1 MSDTDK
7 EVLKKVLELCEKG
20 IDQARKDATNSV
32 GTAESY
38 ANGQAVA
45 YMTVVEL
52 IMRMKQE
59 VTLDYKEAWDSL
71 VNTKSIKSIKEE
83 WSEGDKK

>member
-7 EVLKKVLELCEKG
+7 DVLKNVLELCEKG
-20 IDQARKDATNSV
+20 IIQARKEATNSV
-32 GTAESY
+32 GTAEPY
-38 ANGQAVA
+38 ANGQEVA

-52 IMRMKQE
+52 IMSMKQE
-59 VTLDYKEAWDSL
+59 VTLKDKDAWDSL

>member
-38 ANGQAVA
+38 ANGQTVA

-52 IMRMKQE
+52 IMRMNQE
-59 VTLDYKEAWDSL
+59 VTLDDKEAWDSL
-71 VNTKSIKSIKEE
+71 VNTKSTKSIKEE
-83 WSEGDKK
+83 WSDK

>member
-7 EVLKKVLELCEKG
+7 DVLKNVLELCENG
-20 IDQARKDATNSV
+20 IIQARKEATNSV
-32 GTAESY
+32 GTSESY
-38 ANGQAVA
+38 ANGQEVA

-52 IMRMKQE
+52 IMSMKQE
-59 VTLDYKEAWDSL
+59 VTLKDKDAWDSL

-83 WSEGDKK
+83 WS

>member
-59 VTLDYKEAWDSL
+59 VTLDDKEAWDSL

>member
-59 VTLDYKEAWDSL
+59 VTLDDKEAWDSL
-71 VNTKSIKSIKEE
+71 VNTKSSKSIKEE

>member
-7 EVLKKVLELCEKG
+7 EVLKRVLELCEKG
-20 IDQARKDATNSV
+20 IVQARKDATNSV

-38 ANGQAVA
+38 ANGQAIA

-52 IMRMKQE
+52 IMSMKQE
-59 VTLDYKEAWDSL
+59 VVLSDTEAWDSL
-71 VNTKSIKSIKEE
+71 VHTKHTKAIKEE
-83 WSEGDKK
+83 WSDKK

>member
-20 IDQARKDATNSV
+20 VDQARKDATNSV
-32 GTAESY
+32 GTAESF

-45 YMTVVEL
+45 YMAVVEL

-59 VTLDYKEAWDSL
+59 VTLDDKEAWDSL
-71 VNTKSIKSIKEE
+71 VNTKSTKSIKEE
-83 WSEGDKK
+83 WSDK